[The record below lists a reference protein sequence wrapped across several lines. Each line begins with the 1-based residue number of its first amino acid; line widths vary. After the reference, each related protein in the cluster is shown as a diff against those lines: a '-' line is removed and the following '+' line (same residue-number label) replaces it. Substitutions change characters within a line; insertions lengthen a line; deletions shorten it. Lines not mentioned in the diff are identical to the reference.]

1 LFYPS
6 SLFEFIFIIL
16 YSNFLHII
24 DILGTL
30 AFAVSGVFSAME
42 KRLDAFG
49 VLIISFVTAIGGG
62 TVRDVLVGNFPV
74 NWLQNNNTIL
84 VILFTA
90 LVTMFFGS
98 QLKQLRRLSTTLFLF
113 DALGLGLFTIIGF
126 EVGLKH
132 GFSPG
137 ICIAL
142 GTISAC
148 FGGVL
153 RDVLLNKVPLIFH
166 KEVYALAC
174 IIGGLVYYFLS
185 KTPWNEDLSKVI
197 CILLIVVIRV
207 VAVRFKLS
215 LPSISLK

>member
-1 LFYPS
+1 M
-6 SLFEFIFIIL
+6 

-84 VILFTA
+84 VILFAA
-90 LVTMFFGS
+90 LATMFFGS
-98 QLKQLRRLSTTLFLF
+98 QLKQLRQLNTALFLF

-126 EVGLKH
+126 EVGLKY
-132 GFSPG
+132 GFSAG

-166 KEVYALAC
+166 REIYALAC
-174 IIGGLVYYFLS
+174 VTGGVVYYFLLEASWNQNIS
-185 KTPWNEDLSKVI
+185 KII
-197 CILLIVVIRV
+197 CILLIFATRV

>member
-1 LFYPS
+1 M
-6 SLFEFIFIIL
+6 

-84 VILFTA
+84 VILFA
-90 LVTMFFGS
+90 AIVTMFFGS
-98 QLKQLRRLSTTLFLF
+98 QLKQLRQLNTALFLF

-126 EVGLKH
+126 EVGLKY
-132 GFSPG
+132 GFSAG

-166 KEVYALAC
+166 REIYALAC
-174 IIGGLVYYFLS
+174 VTGGVVYYFLLEASWNQNIS
-185 KTPWNEDLSKVI
+185 KII
-197 CILLIVVIRV
+197 CILLIFATRV